1 MDNAFHEWV
10 ISGRPGNAWI
20 FSLFMD
26 STRQAEEFDKSVHE
40 SYDQV
45 PQVSGK
51 FWSGNKDSPHSYQHN
66 GVKTVAD
73 VS

>member
-1 MDNAFHEWV
+1 MLSGGLDNAFHEWV

-45 PQVSGK
+45 PQVSG
-51 FWSGNKDSPHSYQHN
+51 
-66 GVKTVAD
+66 
-73 VS
+73 